1 MTESNKEPRKQI
13 GGDHYQRM
21 AVQPVEFIQANDL
34 GFLTGNVIKYVCRAN
49 FKNGREDILKAMHCL
64 ELILQLEY
72 ND

>member
-1 MTESNKEPRKQI
+1 
-13 GGDHYQRM
+13 M
-21 AVQPVEFIQANDL
+21 AVQPVEFIQANNL

-49 FKNGREDILKAMHCL
+49 SKNGREDILKAIHCL